1 LFRFLTGGESHGPSL
16 TALIEGLP
24 ANLPLDIDAINDQL
38 KRRQGGYGR
47 GARQQIETDKVEILS
62 GVRYGRTMGGPI
74 TLLVRNRDWENWLER
89 MSITPVENQAAP
101 ITQPRPGHADFPG
114 MLKYHTDD
122 LRPILE
128 RSSAR
133 NTAAIVASAA
143 ICRALLGQIGIEV
156 LSHVVMIGN
165 VWARFDGAV
174 DYRELAAR
182 AESSPVRCADPDAEA
197 AMVTAIDVCMQEG
210 HRDTLGGVFEV
221 VALGCPPGLGSFVH
235 WDRKLDARLAGAL
248 MSIQAIKGVEV
259 GLGFGVAEVPGSR
272 VHDELFFGATDGFT
286 RGTNNAG
293 GIEGGM
299 TNGEPVVVRAAMK
312 PLSTLPTPLASVDIQ
327 TKQPV
332 KAHFERSDVCAV
344 PAAATIGEAMVVLT
358 LTGAAL
364 EKFGGDSVEE
374 FARNARAYLAEVR
387 ERGWQPHF
395 GHMG

>member
-1 LFRFLTGGESHGPSL
+1 MFRFLTGGESHGPSL

-24 ANLPLDIDAINDQL
+24 ANLPLDIDAINHQL

-47 GARQQIETDKVEILS
+47 GARQQIESDKVEILS

-89 MSITPVENQAAP
+89 MSITPVENPASP

-133 NTAAIVASAA
+133 NTAAIVAAAA
-143 ICRALLGQIGIEV
+143 ICRALLAQVGIEI
-156 LSHVVMIGN
+156 LSHVVVIN
-165 VWARFDGAV
+165 NIRARFDGPV

-182 AESSPVRCADPDAEA
+182 AEASPVRCADPEAEA
-197 AMVTAIDVCMQEG
+197 QMIAAIDICMQEG
-210 HRDTLGGVFEV
+210 QRDTLGGVFEV

-259 GLGFGVAEVPGSR
+259 GMGFGVAEVPGSK
-272 VHDELFFGATDGFT
+272 VHDELFFGAADGFT

-312 PLSTLPTPLASVDIQ
+312 PLSTLPTPLASVDMQ

-344 PAAATIGEAMVVLT
+344 PAAATIGEAMVALT

-374 FARNARAYLAEVR
+374 FTRNARAYLDEVR
-387 ERGWQPHF
+387 ERGWQV
-395 GHMG
+395 GGW

>member
-1 LFRFLTGGESHGPSL
+1 MFRFLTGGESHGPSL

-24 ANLPLDIDAINDQL
+24 ANLPVDIEAINRQL

-47 GARQQIETDKVEILS
+47 GARQQIESDKVEILS

-89 MSITPVENQAAP
+89 MSITPVENPAAP

-114 MLKYHTDD
+114 MLKYHTED

-143 ICRALLGQIGIEV
+143 ICRSLLGQIGIEV

-165 VWARFDGAV
+165 VWAQFAGAV
-174 DYRELAAR
+174 DYRAVADR
-182 AESSPVRCADPDAEA
+182 AEVSPVRCADPEAEA
-197 AMVTAIDVCMQEG
+197 RMIAAIETCMQEG
-210 HRDTLGGVFEV
+210 TRDTLGGIFEV

-235 WDRKLDARLAGAL
+235 WDRKLDSRLAAAL

-259 GLGFGVAEVPGSR
+259 GMGFGVAAVPGSK
-272 VHDELFFGATDGFT
+272 VHDELFFGADDGFT

-312 PLSTLPTPLASVDIQ
+312 PISTLPTPLASVDMQ
-327 TKQPV
+327 TKAPV

-344 PAAATIGEAMVVLT
+344 PAAATIGEAMIALT
-358 LTGAAL
+358 LAGAVL
-364 EKFGGDSVEE
+364 EKFGGDSLEE
-374 FARNARAYLAEVR
+374 FQRNARAYLADVC
-387 ERGWQPHF
+387 ERGWKPF
-395 GHMG
+395 SG

>member
-24 ANLPLDIDAINDQL
+24 ANLPLDLDAINHQL

-47 GARQQIETDKVEILS
+47 GARQQIESDKVEILS

-89 MSITPVENQAAP
+89 MSITPVENPAAP

-133 NTAAIVASAA
+133 NTAAIVAAGA
-143 ICRALLGQIGIEV
+143 ICRALLAQIGIEV

-174 DYRELAAR
+174 DYRDLGAR
-182 AESSPVRCADPDAEA
+182 AETSPVRCADPDAEA
-197 AMVTAIDVCMQEG
+197 KMIAAIDVCMQEG
-210 HRDTLGGVFEV
+210 QRDTLGGVFEV
-221 VALGCPPGLGSFVH
+221 VAIGCPPGLGSFMH
-235 WDRKLDARLAGAL
+235 WDRKLDARLAAAL

-259 GLGFGVAEVPGSR
+259 GLGFGVAEVPGSK
-272 VHDELFFGATDGFT
+272 VHDELFFGVAEGFT

-312 PLSTLPTPLASVDIQ
+312 PLSTLPTPLASVDMQ

-344 PAAATIGEAMVVLT
+344 PAAATIGEAMVALT

-374 FARNARAYLAEVR
+374 FTRNARAYLEEVR
-387 ERGWQPHF
+387 ARGWK
-395 GHMG
+395 